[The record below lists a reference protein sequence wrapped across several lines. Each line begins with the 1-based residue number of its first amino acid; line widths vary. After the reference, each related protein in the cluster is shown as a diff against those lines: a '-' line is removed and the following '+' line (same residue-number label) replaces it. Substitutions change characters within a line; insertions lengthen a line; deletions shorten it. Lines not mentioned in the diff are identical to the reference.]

1 MPRRAGD
8 SDFQG
13 RTFWNKR
20 CWGLILEE
28 EGSHA
33 DDERMQ
39 KTEKRNSRQRF
50 SRREGKEERAAPAA
64 RAGSL
69 QEVRFRKERK
79 CGGRAVGRG
88 GRKLRRRQ
96 VTADGQQPGESLRKT
111 AEHRGMWNVPWLRD
125 DEFWARTVHGQPSAF
140 GNTLSGSEHRV
151 LNGGLPRF
159 KGRGLVGQPTVPPNV
174 QPPLCCVGRFF
185 SGRL

>member
-64 RAGSL
+64 CGACRKFGFTRKGSVGAGRWEEAEESLDAVRSL
-69 QEVRFRKERK
+69 QM
-79 CGGRAVGRG
+79 ASSRG
-88 GRKLRRRQ
+88 SR
-96 VTADGQQPGESLRKT
+96 
-111 AEHRGMWNVPWLRD
+111 
-125 DEFWARTVHGQPSAF
+125 
-140 GNTLSGSEHRV
+140 
-151 LNGGLPRF
+151 
-159 KGRGLVGQPTVPPNV
+159 
-174 QPPLCCVGRFF
+174 
-185 SGRL
+185 